1 VTSWE
6 LWRQDDHGKEFRVR
20 SFDDRGAAE
29 RAREE
34 LIARGHRQYY
44 WLVSLPQA
52 PEELF
57 ALAKS
62 ADWQRRCEAAEALA
76 RYDDD
81 QSARALLDLLTD
93 DANPAP
99 IQVAAQALISRR
111 DERGARLIFR
121 AIALGDDDASEHLLY
136 FTAGSAELG
145 EHAIWSHAQR
155 SAESGDEIARRGAL
169 ELLRYVGHPS
179 ITNPESSG

>member
-1 VTSWE
+1 MTKTPS
-6 LWRQDDHGKEFRVR
+6 
-20 SFDDRGAAE
+20 
-29 RAREE
+29 
-34 LIARGHRQYY
+34 
-44 WLVSLPQA
+44 SLPVPLIYA
-52 PEELF
+52 PTRPHRD
-57 ALAKS
+57 S
-62 ADWQRRCEAAEALA
+62 APHEDLHRGQLVGA
-76 RYDDD
+76 RTCRVDTRNGYLGKRHL
-81 QSARALLDLLTD
+81 SPA
-93 DANPAP
+93 AP
-99 IQVAAQALISRR
+99 IQVAAQALICRR

-179 ITNPESSG
+179 ITNPERSG